1 MTHTLEI
8 DAKNRHH
15 KPARKYSNIIII
27 IIIIIINAF
36 ESEALAV
43 TRWAAMVRVL
53 MGYLKRRVFRRRLKV
68 SKVGKNLILRGSPF
82 QTVGAK

>member
-1 MTHTLEI
+1 MPMTHTLEI

-15 KPARKYSNIIII
+15 KPARKYSNI

>member
-1 MTHTLEI
+1 MTHILEI

-15 KPARKYSNIIII
+15 KPARKYSNIII

-68 SKVGKNLILRGSPF
+68 SKVG
-82 QTVGAK
+82 